1 MTSDWIDR
9 LLALCGHAIQLTVY
23 LTALL
28 PPVIVIGASLTA
40 GNSMAFPPEGLSLR
54 WYEAAFQSAPF
65 MTALMTS
72 LQLAVLAM
80 IATLAIGF
88 AAAYGID
95 RHRFPGRETLQ
106 ALALSPL
113 IVPAVVLGIGLLQ
126 FLTFVGLGQTFLGL
140 LIGHIVITLP
150 YVVRTITNSLL
161 LLDRSFEEA
170 AYNLRAPPLTVLRR
184 VTLPLLLPALVSA
197 GIFAFV
203 ISFGNITVSIF
214 LGFAGAETLPVQIFT
229 YVEHSYDPTL
239 AAVSTVVIVMTVVIM
254 LVIERVVGMDR
265 VLR

>member
-1 MTSDWIDR
+1 MASDWIDR
-9 LLALCGHAIQLTVY
+9 LLSHLGALTQLTVY

-28 PPVIVIGASLTA
+28 PPLIVVGAALTA
-40 GNSMAFPPEGLSLR
+40 GNSMSFPPDGLSLR
-54 WYEAAFQSAPF
+54 WFEAAFQSAPF

-72 LQLAVLAM
+72 LQLAV
-80 IATLAIGF
+80 ATMLLSLVIGF

-95 RHRFPGRETLQ
+95 RHRFAGRGTLQ

-126 FLTFVGLGQTFLGL
+126 FLTVVGLGQTFIGL
-140 LIGHIVITLP
+140 LIGHVVITLP
-150 YVVRTITNSLL
+150 YVVRTLTTSLL
-161 LLDRSFEEA
+161 LLDRSCEEA
-170 AYNLRAPPLTVLRR
+170 AYNLRAGPLTVLRR

-203 ISFGNITVSIF
+203 ISFGNITLSIF

-239 AAVSTVVIVMTVVIM
+239 AAVSTLVILMTVVIL

-265 VLR
+265 VL

>member
-1 MTSDWIDR
+1 MTSDWLDR
-9 LLALCGHAIQLTVY
+9 LLAFCGTFIQLTVY

-40 GNSMAFPPEGLSLR
+40 GNSMGFPPEGLSLR
-54 WYEAAFQSAPF
+54 WYGAAFESTPF
-65 MTALMTS
+65 MTSLVTS

-80 IATLAIGF
+80 AASLVIGF

-95 RHRFPGRETLQ
+95 RHRFVGRDTLQ

-126 FLTFVGLGQTFLGL
+126 FLTLVGLGQTFLGL
-140 LIGHIVITLP
+140 LIGHVVITLP
-150 YVVRTITNSLL
+150 YVVRTLTNSLL
-161 LLDRSFEEA
+161 LLDRSCEEA
-170 AYNLRAPPLTVLRR
+170 AYNLRARPLTVLRR
-184 VTLPLLLPALVSA
+184 VTLPLLLPALVSS

-203 ISFGNITVSIF
+203 ISFGNITLSIF

-229 YVEHSYDPTL
+229 FVEHSYDPTL
-239 AAVSTVVIVMTVVIM
+239 AAVSAVVIVMTVVIM
-254 LVIERVVGMDR
+254 LAIERIVGMDR
-265 VLR
+265 VL